1 MKWWITCVRLWVRVS
16 THINIHAELGIQP
29 CSKALAQRAG
39 GLNLIPCTQK
49 LKKKKNLRIFS
60 PWCGIHKEVSIFLHP
75 RSLNIDKCLR
85 RSVSECS
92 MVLHCMV
99 SHLVSF
105 FSSLHTDSCCVVSPI
120 LGWTLFIMMGSEFS
134 GDVELFLHAVGNQLG
149 LEFNVSANPEIPI
162 QNLALLDNRV
172 LSRELGLQKSMTG

>member
-1 MKWWITCVRLWVRVS
+1 
-16 THINIHAELGIQP
+16 
-29 CSKALAQRAG
+29 
-39 GLNLIPCTQK
+39 
-49 LKKKKNLRIFS
+49 
-60 PWCGIHKEVSIFLHP
+60 
-75 RSLNIDKCLR
+75 
-85 RSVSECS
+85 

-105 FSSLHTDSCCVVSPI
+105 FSSLHTDFCCIVSPI
-120 LGWTLFIMMGSEFS
+120 LGWTLFIIMGSEFS

-149 LEFNVSANPEIPI
+149 LEFNASANPEIPI